1 MATKLIRQV
10 NDRKKGEPESRGAGR
25 DVELE
30 EVMEELQE
38 KVRELEKQNE
48 GLHNQLTSAKQQL
61 QNQRTFKSSHDAL
74 LSKVDELNAQ
84 LKEEHLKTL
93 SLENKLQATSFAQRW
108 TEEVQDQISDLEKEK
123 DLLKESYD
131 NFFIS
136 AFDVTNEQQWKLKEQ
151 QLKLQ
156 IAQLE
161 VALKSDLADKNYIL
175 DRIKLERDQN
185 GKLSQET
192 RELQLRCLEQKQQL
206 NELKD
211 LMKFFTKESDIDVAE
226 LSEALMLMKVRK
238 NQKNRDLEFL
248 GKVEDDMHK
257 DLERT
262 MRELHETMQELEKT
276 RNMQIMQH
284 KINKDYQY
292 LPLMS
297 VLITVLVLE
306 YYIWLKFSFS
316 VSDHVYSVHVPFYV
330 CIYFFIYLIPAYVL
344 MFYSGVGGD
353 VHMYGVLKYWVRLQV
368 PMDQA
373 VRLYKEQT
381 GYVNSGKVQE
391 AVSTAAMAEGSLN
404 ELHVTVACCNNL
416 KPRQDHLQPS
426 PYVVYKFFDFVD
438 HDTPIVTSS
447 NSPQLSD
454 HMSFP
459 VPMNADLDR
468 YLKSEAL
475 VLYVFDDADSQDNF
489 HLRKAKGPLISL
501 AHDKAITVIHVD
513 KENNQ
518 PRREFLRSVLQG
530 HDPAHESIKFTV
542 VSGPPEDEQDMEC
555 EDDGFAF
562 VNVRDIFQ
570 DKQDVIEKS
579 INIVNAQDDNA
590 VIEGYCCGSPGTTLC
605 H

>member
-1 MATKLIRQV
+1 MSPT
-10 NDRKKGEPESRGAGR
+10 
-25 DVELE
+25 
-30 EVMEELQE
+30 
-38 KVRELEKQNE
+38 
-48 GLHNQLTSAKQQL
+48 TSAVKQGCRVVCSIQGKTDTWATTASTDRASYYQTRVSPTGWSL
-61 QNQRTFKSSHDAL
+61 QQKYSRAMGPRNQRTFKSSHDAL

-108 TEEVQDQISDLEKEK
+108 TEEVQDRISDLEKEK

-131 NFFIS
+131 
-136 AFDVTNEQQWKLKEQ
+136 KLF
-151 QLKLQ
+151 
-156 IAQLE
+156 
-161 VALKSDLADKNYIL
+161 NRYCMGFGTCY
-175 DRIKLERDQN
+175 QN

-238 NQKNRDLEFL
+238 NQKNQDVEFL

-262 MRELHETMQELEKT
+262 MRELHETVQELEKT
-276 RNMQIMQH
+276 RNMLIMQH

-292 LPLMS
+292 LQKSS
-297 VLITVLVLE
+297 VTLEIQLAHGMDYQTFSACQLRLHEILEKNGTVFGTEALV
-306 YYIWLKFSFS
+306 
-316 VSDHVYSVHVPFYV
+316 
-330 CIYFFIYLIPAYVL
+330 
-344 MFYSGVGGD
+344 GVGGD

-475 VLYVFDDADSQDNF
+475 VLYVFDVYMFYSIF
-489 HLRKAKGPLISL
+489 
-501 AHDKAITVIHVD
+501 
-513 KENNQ
+513 NQ
-518 PRREFLRSVLQG
+518 Q
-530 HDPAHESIKFTV
+530 I
-542 VSGPPEDEQDMEC
+542 
-555 EDDGFAF
+555 
-562 VNVRDIFQ
+562 
-570 DKQDVIEKS
+570 
-579 INIVNAQDDNA
+579 
-590 VIEGYCCGSPGTTLC
+590 
-605 H
+605 